1 MITSEYKNQ
10 TGRAP
15 QATDWRAG
23 AWAGLIA
30 GLVFMMAEM
39 LMVMFVQGQSPWGP
53 PRMMAAMA
61 LGEQALPPPADFDL
75 KIMTVAM
82 MIHIPLAIVY
92 GLAIGWIVHRFETG
106 IALAVGGAIGVV
118 IYLVNFYPIAA
129 AAFPWFA
136 MARGWVSAMA
146 HVLFGLVAAGAC
158 AAQEGLIGI
167 RLSAPNH
174 LLDALQGAI
183 RFRDHGDASVTC
195 GSDPGAQSA
204 SRGGSGTRDRLIGKQ
219 KQRDLA
225 LRSRCHDVV
234 CDGSAKRTG
243 SDVANLAKLLRKI
256 DTQDIGDA
264 PQHRGVGRT
273 REEDRVCFLFDDKID
288 ARESHRIVALRP
300 YQARADHGC
309 DRGRSRERHELAS
322 LPAFAPQRFRDDS
335 PGQRARN
342 RYRQGIG
349 ELLVE
354 REGPGR
360 EIRAGRA
367 CMQMRPRPAAHR
379 DRIAQD
385 LATHV
390 ETIHAAS
397 AISSN
402 DRQCIA
408 R

>member
-146 HVLFGLVAAGAC
+146 HVLFGLVAAGAY
-158 AAQEGLIGI
+158 
-167 RLSAPNH
+167 
-174 LLDALQGAI
+174 
-183 RFRDHGDASVTC
+183 
-195 GSDPGAQSA
+195 
-204 SRGGSGTRDRLIGKQ
+204 
-219 KQRDLA
+219 
-225 LRSRCHDVV
+225 
-234 CDGSAKRTG
+234 
-243 SDVANLAKLLRKI
+243 
-256 DTQDIGDA
+256 
-264 PQHRGVGRT
+264 
-273 REEDRVCFLFDDKID
+273 
-288 ARESHRIVALRP
+288 VALRR
-300 YQARADHGC
+300 RA
-309 DRGRSRERHELAS
+309 
-322 LPAFAPQRFRDDS
+322 
-335 PGQRARN
+335 
-342 RYRQGIG
+342 
-349 ELLVE
+349 
-354 REGPGR
+354 
-360 EIRAGRA
+360 
-367 CMQMRPRPAAHR
+367 
-379 DRIAQD
+379 
-385 LATHV
+385 
-390 ETIHAAS
+390 
-397 AISSN
+397 
-402 DRQCIA
+402 
-408 R
+408 